1 MVNPVT
7 VVIPVR
13 NEYDLL
19 VRAVQSAA
27 PQAAEVM
34 IALDCSDKTTKK
46 TAEELIL
53 SFDNVGRCETKAAV
67 PSGVCYARNLAISAA
82 TYDLIFPCDADD
94 TIAENGIAEVFDAWA
109 PGTFVYGGWNDVEN
123 SNTIPHPLPAPVG
136 MATKKHIAHGRML
149 FHRDDWLRVGGYNP
163 RFEMGYEDW
172 AFTLALLAAGVKG
185 VRINK
190 IVENYYRHAR
200 GRTPQA
206 VTQHEILVRMMKTT
220 YPLAFR

>member
-1 MVNPVT
+1 MNPVT

-27 PQAAEVM
+27 PQADQVM
-34 IALDCSDKTTKK
+34 IVLDCSGKATVGTAVELTK
-46 TAEELIL
+46 A
-53 SFDNVGRCETKAAV
+53 FDNVTFLQTMAAV
-67 PSGVCYARNLAISAA
+67 PAGVCYARNVGITSA

-94 TIAENGIAEVFDAWA
+94 TIAENGISELFDAWA

-123 SNTIPHPLPAPVG
+123 NTTIPHPLPAPVG
-136 MATKKHIAHGRML
+136 MAQRKHIAHGRML

-163 RFEMGYEDW
+163 RFELGYEDW

-190 IVENYYRHAR
+190 IVYNYYRHAR
-200 GRTPQA
+200 GRTPAA
-206 VTQHEILVRMMKTT
+206 VTQHEILVRMLKTT